1 DGDFAPLTGLLH
13 LAEAHDA
20 WLYLD
25 DAHGFGL
32 LGPHGQGSL
41 AHWAINSPRIVYMA
55 TLGKAAGVAGAFVA
69 GQADLIQWLINKAHT
84 YIYTTAQPPMLAAT
98 VSASLQLITN
108 EGWRRERLQA
118 LIQQLRAGCESLP
131 WRLLPSST
139 AIQPLQIGGSAAAL
153 ALAQQLRER
162 GIWVPA
168 IRPPTVPEGTARLR
182 ISLSAEHT
190 ADDVN
195 TLLAALKELA

>member
-1 DGDFAPLTGLLH
+1 
-13 LAEAHDA
+13 
-20 WLYLD
+20 
-25 DAHGFGL
+25 
-32 LGPHGQGSL
+32 
-41 AHWAINSPRIVYMA
+41 MA